1 MEMDEKN
8 TKISVIVPVYNAEKY
23 LPRCID
29 SILVQTFTDIEV
41 LLIDD
46 GSKDTSGRICDEYA
60 IKDNRIKVFHKE
72 NGGASNARNIGL
84 DNCTGRWISFVDAD
98 DYLLPETFREGMFD
112 ELHKK
117 HYDVIEFPY
126 ERGQLGRATYKVGS
140 YRNRKI
146 DVFYVNQFHNEL
158 WGRLFSRESIG
169 RHRFDSH
176 VIIGED
182 VLFLIEVLSSCK
194 SLYCYDKGG
203 YYYNITSNSLMR
215 GSDEVFLHKQ
225 RYVLLAAL
233 EQRGLLENK
242 IAVAF
247 YFRLYEILRKV
258 DSEFCDCLKQKHVI
272 TIRNL
277 LQSSFTIKKKIK
289 YLFEL

>member
-1 MEMDEKN
+1 MKTDN
-8 TKISVIVPVYNAEKY
+8 KISIIIPVYNAENY
-23 LPRCID
+23 LAKCID
-29 SILVQTFTDIEV
+29 SILQQPYHNLEII
-41 LLIDD
+41 LIDD
-46 GSKDTSGRICDEYA
+46 GSKDTSGNICDEYA
-60 IKDNRIKVFHKE
+60 SKEGRIKVIHVE
-72 NGGASNARNIGL
+72 NGGASKARNIGL
-84 DNCTGRWISFVDAD
+84 DNCTGQWISFVDAD
-98 DYLLPETFREGMFD
+98 DYLLPDTFWEGMFD
-112 ELHKK
+112 ELQGT

-203 YYYNITSNSLMR
+203 YYYNITSSSLMR

-225 RYVLLAAL
+225 RYALLAAL

-247 YFRLYEILRKV
+247 YFRLYEILRKT